1 MNRFVQPLMLS
12 CQKASE
18 FIEKGQ
24 VQKLSWAERAQLWM
38 HNSICKGC
46 KAYQTQSEFLNNF
59 IEQKAKRIEAE
70 ITAPQLAAFQMRV
83 ISTISQAGSQGEATT
98 DS

>member
-12 CQKASE
+12 CRKASE

-24 VQKLSWAERAQLWM
+24 VEKLSWAERVQIRM

-46 KAYQTQSEFLNNF
+46 KAYQTQSEILNQLMT
-59 IEQKAKRIEAE
+59 QKVKRMEV
-70 ITAPQLAAFQMRV
+70 V
-83 ISTISQAGSQGEATT
+83 ISATQLESFKKKVISSL
-98 DS
+98 